1 MALENRGEIT
11 RGLQLDAGLVLWRVD
26 RGRLKR
32 LDHAWAVRCHR
43 RAREV
48 AVCSAVL
55 ALGMVEVLELTV
67 ALVLYYCVGL

>member
-1 MALENRGEIT
+1 MALENRGEIA
-11 RGLQLDAGLVLWRVD
+11 RGLQLDAGLVLRRVD
-26 RGRLKR
+26 RGSLKR

-43 RAREV
+43 WAREV